1 MVRKVTLPQWLDGQ
15 TIAVLTL
22 GTALCVM
29 TQVGFMDLRSEIRL
43 LRSELRLVRS
53 EIRLLRCELV
63 GGLRQLRC
71 EIRQLRTEIAV
82 RTKLHGLDHHCVT
95 SNGESPPS
103 R

>member
-1 MVRKVTLPQWLDGQ
+1 MFRKVKLPKWLDGQ
-15 TIAVLTL
+15 TIVVLTL
-22 GTALCVM
+22 GTVLCVM

-43 LRSELRLVRS
+43 LRSEL
-53 EIRLLRCELV
+53 V

-71 EIRQLRTEIAV
+71 EIRQLRTEIEV

>member
-1 MVRKVTLPQWLDGQ
+1 MVRKVTLPKWLDGQ

-22 GTALCVM
+22 LVAHGAM
-29 TQVGFMDLRSEIRL
+29 MQVGFMDLRGEIRLLRSEIRL
-43 LRSELRLVRS
+43 LRS
-53 EIRLLRCELV
+53 ELV

-71 EIRQLRTEIAV
+71 EIRQLRTEIEV

>member
-1 MVRKVTLPQWLDGQ
+1 MSRKVKLPKWLDGQ

-22 GTALCVM
+22 LMAHGAM

-43 LRSELRLVRS
+43 LRSEL
-53 EIRLLRCELV
+53 V

-71 EIRQLRTEIAV
+71 EIRQLRTEIEV